1 MEKNSRL
8 SGQLL
13 SVKVL
18 ITMFLMMIA
27 LAHVVAILQAHS
39 RTQLDREKTI
49 TYFRGNPDDPD
60 SLQIPQSY
68 GSMITILHAH
78 TFGQTMMIGL
88 VGLLFALTGLGE
100 RVKAGGIVIAF
111 LSSLLSNGSPWL
123 IRYVGDG
130 WVLLLEI
137 SGAMLIVSFATMFFF
152 ILRDVWRKD
161 RVG

>member
-68 GSMITILHAH
+68 GSMITISHTH
-78 TFGQTMMIGL
+78 TFSQTMMIGL
-88 VGLLFALTGLGE
+88 VGFLFILTGLGE
-100 RVKAGGIVIAF
+100 RIKATGVVIAF
-111 LSSLLSNGSPWL
+111 FSSLLSNGSPWL